1 VATLADV
8 GFEEGDKVFWDVKRG
23 ERLIV
28 VTVED
33 NKYAQLVIGVENPE
47 EVIKMIE
54 AVINIKNT

>member
-1 VATLADV
+1 MATLADV